1 LYLPTGLIASA
12 KLGIVERFYP
22 SAQRDLEEALVT
34 ARRTGAKFS
43 EWQANLALAE
53 LALSCAESQAAQL
66 YLQNAMAIDGMESYR
81 HHAARLS
88 SLKSQ
93 LSALP
98 SG

>member
-34 ARRTGAKFS
+34 ARRSGAKFS
-43 EWQANLALAE
+43 EWQTNLALA
-53 LALSCAESQAAQL
+53 QL
-66 YLQNAMAIDGMESYR
+66 CLQNAMAIDGMESYR
-81 HHAARLS
+81 HHAAQLS
-88 SLKSQ
+88 SLKAE

-98 SG
+98 AG